1 MATDNATPEMNP
13 ANVSGLHRN
22 SVEVLKDIASLA
34 TGRNRVVFVS
44 GNFNIV
50 HPGHLRLLRFAREC
64 GERLVVAVC
73 SDRIAG
79 KDAHVPELLRLE
91 GVQSNSWVDEAFVMD
106 EAVTEVIG
114 RLRPDIVV
122 KGKEHESHFNPELTA
137 LEQYGGRLLFSSG
150 ETVFSSLDLLRKEF
164 FATDLRS
171 IGLPHDYLARHGI
184 DAARL
189 RSLLQHFASLK
200 VCVVGDLIIDE
211 YIACQPLGMS
221 QEDPTIVVTPVDST
235 RFVGG
240 AGIVA
245 AHAAG
250 LGAQVQF
257 VSVTGTDAPRGFAQ
271 DGLAAAGVKAHLL
284 ADDGRPTTLKQRFRS
299 MGKTLL
305 RVSHLHQGAI
315 AAQLQIRL
323 LEHLEE
329 AIQGADL
336 LVFSDFNYGCLPQT
350 VVDKVTLMA
359 RARGVM
365 LAADSQS
372 SSQVGDISRF
382 REMDLLTPT
391 EHEARISTRNREDG
405 LVVLAEA
412 LRQQSAAHNIL
423 LKLGEEGLLIH
434 AGNGKGDDWLTDRV
448 GALNAAPRDVA
459 GAGDCLLIAS
469 ALTLASG
476 GNIWEAACLG
486 SLAAAVQVGRVGN
499 TPIQRE
505 EMHRELV

>member
-1 MATDNATPEMNP
+1 MK
-13 ANVSGLHRN
+13 S
-22 SVEVLKDIASLA
+22 KI
-34 TGRNRVVFVS
+34 VFVS
-44 GNFNIV
+44 GHFNIL
-50 HPGHLRLLRFAREC
+50 HPGHLRLLRFAKEC
-64 GERLVVAVC
+64 GDRLVVAVE

-79 KDAHVPELLRLE
+79 NAAHVPEQLRLE
-91 GVQSNSWVDEAFVMD
+91 GVQSNSWVDEALLINEPV
-106 EAVTEVIG
+106 AEVIA
-114 RLRPDIVV
+114 RLRPDVVV
-122 KGKEHESHFNPELTA
+122 KGKEHESCFNPELEV

-150 ETVFSSLDLLRKEF
+150 ETVFSSVDLLRKEF
-164 FATDLRS
+164 YESVPRFIS
-171 IGLPHDYLARHGI
+171 LPQDYLARHGI
-184 DAARL
+184 EPARL
-189 RSLLQHFASLK
+189 ANLLQRFTSLK

-211 YIACQPLGMS
+211 YVTCQPLGMS

-257 VSVTGTDAPRGFAQ
+257 VSVTGTDAPREFAQ

-284 ADDGRPTTLKQRFRS
+284 ADNSRPTTLKQRFRS

-315 AAQLQIRL
+315 AAQLQTRL

-336 LVFSDFNYGCLPQT
+336 LVFADFNYGCLPQT

-434 AGNGKGDDWLTDRV
+434 AGNGKGDNWLTDRV
-448 GALNAAPRDVA
+448 GALNAAPRDMA
-459 GAGDCLLIAS
+459 GAGDCLLITS

-499 TPIQRE
+499 TPIRTK
-505 EMHRELV
+505 ELLQELA

>member
-1 MATDNATPEMNP
+1 M
-13 ANVSGLHRN
+13 S
-22 SVEVLKDIASLA
+22 
-34 TGRNRVVFVS
+34 NRTVFVS
-44 GNFNIV
+44 GNFNV
-50 HPGHLRLLRFAREC
+50 LHPGHLRLLRFAREC
-64 GERLVVAVC
+64 GERLIVAVC

-79 KDAHVPELLRLE
+79 KGAHVPEQLRLE
-91 GVQSNSWVDEAFVMD
+91 SIQSNSWVDEAFLMD
-106 EAVTEVIG
+106 EALTDVIG

-122 KGKEHESHFNPELTA
+122 KGKEHESCLNPELMV

-150 ETVFSSLDLLRKEF
+150 ETVFSSVDLLRKEF
-164 FATDLRS
+164 FETDIRS
-171 IGLPHDYLARHGI
+171 IGLPHDYMTRHGI
-184 DAARL
+184 DTARL
-189 RSLLQHFASLK
+189 RSLLQKFASLK

-211 YIACQPLGMS
+211 YITCQPLGMS

-240 AGIVA
+240 AGVVA

-257 VSVTGTDAPRGFAQ
+257 VSVTGTDASREFAQ
-271 DGLAAAGVKAHLL
+271 KELAAAGVKAHLL
-284 ADDGRPTTLKQRFRS
+284 EDDSRPTTLKQRFRC

-315 AAQLQIRL
+315 ASQLQTRL

-329 AIQGADL
+329 VIQHTDL
-336 LVFSDFNYGCLPQT
+336 LVFSDFNYGCLPSA
-350 VVDKVTLMA
+350 VVDKITLMA
-359 RARGVM
+359 KAKGIM

-372 SSQVGDISRF
+372 SSQMGDIGRF
-382 REMDLLTPT
+382 REIDLLTPT

-412 LRQQSAAHNIL
+412 LRRQSATKNIL

-434 AGNGKGDDWLTDRV
+434 AANGKMDDWVTDRV
-448 GALNAAPRDVA
+448 DALNSAPKDVA
-459 GAGDCLLIAS
+459 GAGDSLLITS

-499 TPIQRE
+499 TPLHTE
-505 EMHRELV
+505 ELLRELV